1 MVPQRDHGD
10 IKEALDFYL
19 ELQLVGSRDLA
30 HEKEDLVAAQE
41 RTRII
46 LVVAPAEDILVVPR
60 QTMEQIMKA
69 EAVALSTM
77 ERTK

>member
-1 MVPQRDHGD
+1 MEPQLDHGD
-10 IKEALDFYL
+10 TKEALDFYL

-41 RTRII
+41 RTKII
-46 LVVAPAEDILVVPR
+46 LVVVPAEDILEVPR

>member
-1 MVPQRDHGD
+1 MVPQRDHGA
-10 IKEALDFYL
+10 IKEVMDFYL
-19 ELQLVGSRDLA
+19 ELQLVASRDLA

-69 EAVALSTM
+69 EAVALSIM